1 MGDDFDNLID
11 NDEIN
16 SQSFSSLDS
25 VISVINDEG
34 EEELIDLYDFY
45 RTKSSRK
52 KKDQKCDSFEDK
64 TISNQFRKRSI
75 VSDAFSESRSELESK
90 IEGEDKESNDNHM
103 KTDTVYNTPFYR
115 DHHIL
120 RALEIQQKAQE
131 RYKSKPLCIYIYI
144 YI

>member
-25 VISVINDEG
+25 VISVVNDEG

-52 KKDQKCDSFEDK
+52 KKDQKCDFFEDK
-64 TISNQFRKRSI
+64 T
-75 VSDAFSESRSELESK
+75 
-90 IEGEDKESNDNHM
+90 G
-103 KTDTVYNTPFYR
+103 
-115 DHHIL
+115 
-120 RALEIQQKAQE
+120 
-131 RYKSKPLCIYIYI
+131 
-144 YI
+144 

>member
-52 KKDQKCDSFEDK
+52 KKDQKFDSFEDK

-75 VSDAFSESRSELESK
+75 VSEAFSESRSELESK

-103 KTDTVYNTPFYR
+103 KTDTLYNTPFYR

-131 RYKSKPLCIYIYI
+131 RN
-144 YI
+144 